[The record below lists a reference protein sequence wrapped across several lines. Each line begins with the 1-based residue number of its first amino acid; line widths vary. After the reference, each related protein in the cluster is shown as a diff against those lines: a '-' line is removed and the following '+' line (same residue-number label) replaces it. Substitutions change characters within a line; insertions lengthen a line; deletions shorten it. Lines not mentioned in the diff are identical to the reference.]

1 MPFPHALRALLGY
14 VVLTV
19 VMTWPFATHLRIMD
33 PGDSAYFA
41 WAIGWEVHALKTD
54 PLALPHGNIFH
65 PARYTI
71 GMDEPILGT
80 TLVVL
85 PFALFTDDAVLLFN
99 LARLLTFVLSGL
111 GAYLLARQLG
121 AGGLASFVAGAAFAF
136 SPIRTDQISH
146 LSTLGSHWLPYVA
159 LFTIRFGRSGRGRDA
174 LWAGLSFVLAAYACG
189 YHGIFGLLV
198 LPAFALPL
206 VWGRWASLPRAL
218 PAVLVAGALLLP
230 LRALHAVAFAAEG
243 FSRPLD
249 HAVFH
254 SASLESFLATSS
266 WNNVW
271 GELTAS
277 FRTIGSNNLFPG
289 LLVVLAVGAAGA
301 LLLRHRE
308 RPSREAVAF
317 VVMLGVGIVVCV
329 GPEVRLFGETL
340 FHGPYHYVRQSISM
354 FQGVRVN
361 SRAGI
366 FLALALS
373 GLLALALKRLAPSPR
388 ALGLLLVG
396 LLLEASVAPIPIP
409 RWMQVIDSARPVP
422 AWVGWL
428 AAQPGEF
435 PIAHMPLLPTDGLFR
450 RPHHEETVYMVWSTW
465 HFKRLVNGNAGVEPA
480 TYRHVREVC
489 KRFPAPPCLDALK
502 ELGTRYV
509 LVHDKGWG
517 PNQFARVQREWPGA
531 AARLPLVKDFGGGDR
546 VHELR

>member
-1 MPFPHALRALLGY
+1 MSHALRALLGY
-14 VVLTV
+14 AVLTV

-41 WAIGWEVHALKTD
+41 WAIGWEVHAIKTD
-54 PLALPHGNIFH
+54 PASLPHGNIFH

-71 GMDEPILGT
+71 FMDEPILGT
-80 TLVVL
+80 TLTVL

-111 GAYLLARQLG
+111 GAYLLARELG
-121 AGGLASFVAGAAFAF
+121 VRGLLAFVAGAAFAF

-146 LSTLGSHWLPYVA
+146 LSTLGSQWLPYVA
-159 LFTIRFGRSGRGRDA
+159 LFTIRFARGGRATDA
-174 LWAGLSFVLAAYACG
+174 LLAGLSFALAAWACG

-198 LPAFALPL
+198 LPLFALPL
-206 VWGRWASLPRAL
+206 LWGRWSWLPRAI

-230 LRALHAVAFAAEG
+230 LRSLHAVAFEAEG

-254 SASLESFLATSS
+254 SASIESFFATSS

-271 GELTAS
+271 GELTAPN
-277 FRTIGSNNLFPG
+277 RTMGSNNLFPG
-289 LLVVLAVGAAGA
+289 LLVPLAVLAAAG
-301 LLLRHRE
+301 LLLRRRE
-308 RPSREAVAF
+308 RPSREALAF
-317 VVMLGVGIVVCV
+317 LVMLVAGVIVCL
-329 GPEVRLFGETL
+329 GPEVRLQGETL
-340 FHGPYHYVRQSISM
+340 FHGPYHLVRETIPM

-366 FLALALS
+366 FLALAFS

-388 ALGLLLVG
+388 VTGLLLGG

-409 RWMQVIDSARPVP
+409 RWMQVIDSSQPAP
-422 AWVGWL
+422 AWVQWL
-428 AAQPGEF
+428 AEQPGEF

-489 KRFPAPPCLDALK
+489 RRFPATPCLDALK

-509 LVHDKGWG
+509 LVHEKGWG
-517 PNQFARVQREWPGA
+517 PNQLARVQREWPA
-531 AARLPLVKDFGGGDR
+531 AADRLPLVKDFGAGDR